1 MKNEQSW
8 RLLQAIGE
16 IRDETVRD
24 ALPPARR
31 NLRPIVK
38 WASLAAAVLI
48 CAGVMAAV
56 MLGGDGLLPGGDTGT
71 PTHAGITENTESTG
85 LSETTGE
92 PYPETS
98 EQTTEE
104 KTEETTV
111 ALTGMQTP
119 GAAFTPVTSI
129 ISPIGYSGP
138 ILPLT
143 AEGNTDG
150 LRVVRQ
156 LTLYTE
162 EVHYRLTASF
172 PDFLV
177 TDCYILENTADTP
190 ITVTLLYPVITDC
203 TTDAAAWPVIEL
215 RGSGK
220 METVTPDLY
229 AGVFTGWY
237 TGGAVG
243 DPHTLNPQTPSTAE
257 EYGALLGDGSYR
269 RDALSRTDMGTRQV
283 LDYGRFGL
291 TPPGKEDPETHQR
304 QTLSR
309 LIRDAAAQ
317 YRQQR
322 EKYYDFVPD
331 TFLFEA
337 LPEKLLL
344 SIVHEELERLGPLGD
359 TPIDRWSDSFRAS
372 TLEDIVKEIFA
383 QERVFYLSFEI
394 TVPADGYETVF
405 IRQERTAAF
414 DHRDMSMFRIDAVPA
429 LDTSL
434 WLAAQDFIVPDGE
447 TYEIVRTSEEPRQA
461 VGGIS
466 IPMKE
471 AAIWV
476 DLRKTE

>member
-1 MKNEQSW
+1 MKNEQSY

-16 IRDETVRD
+16 IRDGTVRD
-24 ALPPARR
+24 ALPPVRR
-31 NLRPIVK
+31 NLRPVVK

-56 MLGGDGLLPGGDTGT
+56 MLGGDGLQPGGDTGT

-85 LSETTGE
+85 WTETTGE

-98 EQTTEE
+98 EQT
-104 KTEETTV
+104 TEETTV

-119 GAAFTPVTSI
+119 GAAFSPVTSLV
-129 ISPIGYSGP
+129 SPIGYSGP

-150 LRVVRQ
+150 LRAVRQ
-156 LTLYTE
+156 LTLYLDE
-162 EVHYRLTASF
+162 AHYRLTARF
-172 PDFLV
+172 PDFPV
-177 TDCYILENTADTP
+177 TDCYILENTADSAK
-190 ITVTLLYPVITDC
+190 TVTLLYPVITDC

-215 RGSGK
+215 RGNGK

-269 RDALSRTDMGTRQV
+269 RDALSRTDMGNRQV

-291 TPPGKEDPETHQR
+291 TPPGKEDSETHQR

-322 EKYYDFVPD
+322 EKYNDFVPD

-344 SIVHEELERLGPLGD
+344 SIVHGEFSRLGPLGD
-359 TPIDRWSDSFRAS
+359 TPIDRWADSFWAS
-372 TLEDIVKEIFA
+372 SLEDIIIEIFA

-394 TVPADGYETVF
+394 TVPKDGYETVF
-405 IRQERTAAF
+405 IRQERTAAY
-414 DHRDMSMFRIDAVPA
+414 DYRDMSMFRIDAVPA

-447 TYEIVRTSEEPRQA
+447 TYEIVRTSEEPQQDI
-461 VGGIS
+461 GGIS

-471 AAIWV
+471 SAVWV
-476 DLRKTE
+476 DLQKTQ

>member
-1 MKNEQSW
+1 MKNEQSY

-24 ALPPARR
+24 ALPPVRR
-31 NLRPIVK
+31 DLRPIVK

-56 MLGGDGLLPGGDTGT
+56 MLGGDGLQPGVDTGT
-71 PTHAGITENTESTG
+71 PTHAAVSGSTDTASPPAPDGTETE
-85 LSETTGE
+85 LKNDL
-92 PYPETS
+92 PETG
-98 EQTTEE
+98 
-104 KTEETTV
+104 V
-111 ALTGMQTP
+111 QTP
-119 GAAFTPVTSI
+119 GAAFSPVTSLV
-129 ISPIGYSGP
+129 SPIGYSGP

-150 LRVVRQ
+150 LRLVRQ
-156 LTLYTE
+156 LTLYLDE
-162 EVHYRLTASF
+162 AHYRLTARF
-172 PDFLV
+172 PDFPV
-177 TDCYILENTADTP
+177 TDCYILENTADSAK
-190 ITVTLLYPVITDC
+190 TVTLLYPVITDC

-215 RGSGK
+215 RGNGK

-229 AGVFTGWY
+229 VGVFTGWY
-237 TGGAVG
+237 TGGAVE
-243 DPHTLNPQTPSTAE
+243 DPHTLNPQAPSTAQ
-257 EYGALLGDGSYR
+257 EYEALLSDGSYR

-291 TPPGKEDPETHQR
+291 TPPRKEDPETHQR

-309 LIRDAAAQ
+309 LIRNAAAQ

-322 EKYYDFVPD
+322 EKTYDFVPD

-344 SIVHEELERLGPLGD
+344 SIVHGELSRLGPLGD

-383 QERVFYLSFEI
+383 QERVFYLSFEVTI
-394 TVPADGYETVF
+394 PADGYETVF
-405 IRQERTAAF
+405 IRQERTAAY
-414 DHRDMSMFRIDAVPA
+414 DHRDLSLFRIDAVPS

-471 AAIWV
+471 SAVWV
-476 DLRKTE
+476 DLQKTQ